1 MDTTADDKIELKR
14 LRRQLYEVTA
24 ERDML
29 LAENRRLRRNHT
41 TGSQIEGKVSRPP
54 TSIKPDSL
62 PITGKETTSMVAIN
76 GESPL
81 SEKVKLFH
89 SLFQGR
95 EDVFARQWWSRKSQR
110 VGYSPVCRHEWNPA
124 YCGKPRVK
132 CGDCSN
138 QDYVPLTDEV
148 LQDHLEGRHTVGIY
162 PLLPDGTCH
171 FLAADFDKQSWMEDA
186 SAFLETCRQ
195 MEIPAAVERS
205 RSGNGAH
212 VWIFFSEAVPASAAR
227 KLGCYLLTETMT
239 RRHQLG
245 MDSYDRLFPNQDT
258 LPKGGFG
265 NLIALPLQK
274 VPAEKENTLFLDSTL
289 KPHQDQWAFLSS
301 ITRVE
306 LSRLNDVVKE
316 ATRTGQIIGV
326 RTSSTDEEERPWA
339 MPPSRRLWESLPAG
353 SFPDKVKIVM
363 GNLLYVEKQGLPS
376 PLLNRIKRLAAFQNP
391 EFYKKQ
397 NLRLSTALTPRV
409 ICCAEDF
416 SKHIAIPRGCFSE
429 LQELLESAGIKL
441 NVLDERFHGTEIDV
455 GFHGQL
461 TPAQVV
467 AATELARH
475 DDGVL
480 VAPAGS
486 GKTVMGIYMI
496 AARRRNTLVLVH
508 RHPLLEQWRDQLAS
522 FLELDPAM
530 IGQIGGGKEKQTG
543 LIDVAM
549 LQSLIRKNEVDDI
562 VAGYGQVIVDECH
575 HLPAVTFEQVLRQ
588 VKAHY
593 VIGLTAT
600 PYRRDGQQPIILMQ
614 CGPVRHT
621 ISQKGRQPQEL
632 LRHRLICRDTSFT
645 PPTQEGEPSIHDIYA
660 ALVADEARNKL
671 ILNDLLQ
678 TMEEGHSPILLTE
691 RREHLEF
698 FISRLEKSGCHVVV
712 LRGGMGAKQR
722 RSVAEQIS
730 SIPDNEKRVLL
741 ATGRYIGEGFDDAR
755 LDTLFLAMPVSWK
768 GTLVQYAG
776 RLHRIHTGKAE
787 VRIYDYIDCNSPTL
801 MRMFHKRLR
810 GYRTMGYEPQDTAES
825 AKMLF
830 ELSQAMCDNPVQPF
844 NDK

>member
-1 MDTTADDKIELKR
+1 MDMAADDKKDLKQ
-14 LRRQLYEVTA
+14 LRRQLAAITA
-24 ERDML
+24 ERDRL
-29 LAENRRLRRNHT
+29 LAENERLRSNYS
-41 TGSQIEGKVSRPP
+41 TGSQATGKVSLPP
-54 TSIKPDSL
+54 SRMRADSL
-62 PITGKETTSMVAIN
+62 PVTGKLVTGPVALN
-76 GESPL
+76 NESPL
-81 SEKVKLFH
+81 FERVKLFR
-89 SLFQGR
+89 SLFRGR

-110 VGYSPVCRHEWNPA
+110 VGYSPVCLHEWNPA
-124 YCGKPRVK
+124 YCGKPNAK
-132 CGDCSN
+132 CGDCPN
-138 QDYVPLTDEV
+138 QEYIPLTDEV
-148 LQDHLEGRHTVGIY
+148 IQDHLEGRHTVGIY
-162 PLLPDGTCH
+162 PLLPDETCH

-186 SAFLETCRQ
+186 AAFLEMCRQ

-212 VWIFFSEAVPASAAR
+212 VWIFFAEAVPSSTAR
-227 KLGCYLLTETMT
+227 KLGCYLLTETMSH
-239 RRHQLG
+239 RHQLG

-274 VPAEKENTLFLDSTL
+274 RPVEKENTLFLDDTL
-289 KPHQDQWAFLSS
+289 KPHEDQWAFLSS
-301 ITRVE
+301 ITRME
-306 LSRLNDVVKE
+306 LPRLNDVVKE

-326 RTSSTDEEERPWA
+326 RASSSDEEERPWA
-339 MPPSRRLWESLPAG
+339 MPPSRRLWESLPSG
-353 SFPDKVKIVM
+353 PFPDKVRIVM
-363 GNLLYVEKQGLPS
+363 SNLLYVEKQELPS

-397 NLRLSTALTPRV
+397 NLRLSTARTPRV

-416 SKHIAIPRGCFSE
+416 PKHLAIPRGCLSE

-441 NVLDERFHGTEIDV
+441 DVVDERFQGTEIDI
-455 GFHGQL
+455 GFHVQL
-461 TPAQVV
+461 TSTQK
-467 AATELARH
+467 AAVTELARH

-508 RHPLLEQWRDQLAS
+508 RRPLLEQWRAQLSS
-522 FLELDPAM
+522 FLEVDPAM
-530 IGQIGGGKEKQTG
+530 IGQIGGGKEKRTG

-562 VAGYGQVIVDECH
+562 VAGYGQVLIDECH

-588 VKAHY
+588 VKALY

-621 ISQKGRQPQEL
+621 ISQKDRQTQEL

-645 PPTQEGEPSIHDIYA
+645 VPTQEGETSIHDIYA
-660 ALVADEARNKL
+660 ALVADEARNAL

-678 TMEEGHSPILLTE
+678 AMDEGHSPILLTE

-698 FISRLEKSGCHVVV
+698 FISRLEKSGHHVVV

-722 RSVAEQIS
+722 RSVAQQIA

-741 ATGRYIGEGFDDAR
+741 ATGRYVGEGFDDAR

-776 RLHRIHTGKAE
+776 RLHRIHAGKAE
-787 VRIYDYIDCNSPTL
+787 VCIYDYVDRNSPTL

-810 GYRTMGYEPQDTAES
+810 GYRAMGYEQENPIES
-825 AKMLF
+825 AKMMF
-830 ELSQAMCDNPVQPF
+830 ELPQYEQ
-844 NDK
+844 